1 MRESA
6 TTAGPKSNGE
16 RAAAAPSDWPRFRNR
31 DLIDAALQPLHALAA
46 RAVVRDRWEW
56 LVTQIDVPHGVDEV
70 WRVLTDPEALRRW
83 LAVCHG
89 SLEQAGRDTVLDFED
104 GEFFLCRSVVVQRP
118 HHLEYV
124 WRWLGIGQATSV

>member
-31 DLIDAALQPLHALAA
+31 DRIDAALPPLHAPAA

-70 WRVLTDPEALRRW
+70 WRVLTDPEAPRRW

-89 SLEQAGRDTVLDFED
+89 SLEQAGRGTVLQFE
-104 GEFFLCRSVVVQRP
+104 GGGVFFCRFAFVPRP
-118 HHLEYV
+118 
-124 WRWLGIGQATSV
+124 